1 MTATRINVITLSM
14 AGTAGIFHHATEAT
28 LAELL
33 IPTYWEQV
41 AGMMRQND
49 VVFVVGTHLPAV
61 PLRVAAVDGV
71 AKRVMME
78 TAWTPPAA
86 TAARLAA

>member
-1 MTATRINVITLSM
+1 MPATRINVITLSM

-28 LAELL
+28 LADLL
-33 IPTYWEQV
+33 IPAYWEQV
-41 AGMMRQND
+41 SSMLRQND

-61 PLRVAAVDGV
+61 PLRVAAVD
-71 AKRVMME
+71 ANQKRVSME

-86 TAARLAA
+86 AARLAA